1 MFGRTV
7 GVEEKVPGKPDVS
20 LVALFGHPGH
30 ELLVAQM
37 LQDNAATV
45 FWITDG
51 SGGSNSDRNAYTRQ
65 FLEAADCYCDP
76 CSGKMDDRALY
87 SAILSNEPA
96 LMDDVIE
103 KLTSALTQSGGTVLL
118 TDPMEYFNPAHDLAN
133 TIADIA
139 IVKAGRAGVAV
150 TKRVY
155 ANEYPEK
162 FDPADAVSN
171 RNLDAAELAFKML
184 QLENYVPLFAE
195 WKRLEHAGKLSDM
208 STERLFA
215 DDIRLGDIPEP
226 SKTRFASAFYE
237 TYGRNAVARGLYS
250 TCITFADHVL
260 PFARSL
266 VERHLGASAPR

>member
-1 MFGRTV
+1 MHI
-7 GVEEKVPGKPDVS
+7 KPDTSV
-20 LVALFGHPGH
+20 VALFGHPGH
-30 ELLVAQM
+30 ELLVAQI
-37 LQDNAATV
+37 LRDNASTV

-51 SGGSNSDRNAYTRQ
+51 SGGSNTNRNAYTRQ
-65 FLEAADCYCDP
+65 FLEAADCSCNP
-76 CSGKMDDRALY
+76 GSGKMDDRALY
-87 SAILSNEPA
+87 SAILSTSPSLLDEIV
-96 LMDDVIE
+96 D
-103 KLTSALTQSGGTVLL
+103 KLTSELTESEATILL

-139 IVKAGRAGVAV
+139 IAKANRAGVAV
-150 TKRVY
+150 SKRVY

-162 FDPADAVSN
+162 FDPADAVLN
-171 RNLDAAELAFKML
+171 RNLDTLDLAFKMQ

-208 STERLFA
+208 STERLFV

-226 SKTRFASAFYE
+226 SETRFASAFYE

-250 TCITFADHVL
+250 TCITFSDHVL

-266 VERHLGASAPR
+266 VERHLGANGPAAARKFVR